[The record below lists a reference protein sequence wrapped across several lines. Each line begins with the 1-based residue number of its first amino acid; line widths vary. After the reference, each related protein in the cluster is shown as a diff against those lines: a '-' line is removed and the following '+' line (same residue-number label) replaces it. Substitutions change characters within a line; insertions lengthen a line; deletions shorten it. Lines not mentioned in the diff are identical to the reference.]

1 MKKKRRK
8 KTKGK
13 EGLGNGTRK
22 GEGDVK
28 RREGRRRK
36 RT

>member
-1 MKKKRRK
+1 MKKKKMKRMK

-22 GEGDVK
+22 GDGEK
-28 RREGRRRK
+28 E
-36 RT
+36 